1 MKNRNTIFTTI
12 VIACF
17 GLFPTAFAVVPPPDG
32 GYPGA
37 NTAEGQN
44 ALLNLTT
51 GGFNTAVGY
60 FSLSGVTTG
69 NFNTAIGAGALFVN
83 TADENTAT
91 GFAALLSN
99 TQGDFNTAN
108 GAFALYSNNTGERN
122 TAMGDSALYSNS
134 TGSRNTAHGNA
145 ALVTNTTGHDN
156 TAIGAFALQRNNG
169 YSNTAIGATA
179 LRANTSGIFNN
190 AVGDSALFRNTTGN
204 SNVAV
209 GNAALSSNT
218 TGNDNTAMG
227 HQALLSINTGSR
239 NTAVGEAALSF
250 NGYGSSNTAV
260 GEFALGQA
268 IGDNNTALGKSA
280 GTAVSLANNVI
291 CIGTIGQD
299 LSDSCFIGNI
309 WNRPGGSQPVYVNS
323 DGKLGAQVSSR
334 RFKDDIRPIN
344 QASEA
349 IHRLRPVSFRYKSE
363 VEPTR
368 PLSFGLIAEEVEK
381 VNPDLVTRAED
392 GKPLSVRYDQVN
404 VMLLN
409 EFLKDH
415 RTVQELKSAAAK
427 QEKTIAQQQKQIEA
441 LTAGLQKVSA
451 QIELRKVAPNLVRQ

>member
-1 MKNRNTIFTTI
+1 
-12 VIACF
+12 
-17 GLFPTAFAVVPPPDG
+17 
-32 GYPGA
+32 
-37 NTAEGQN
+37 
-44 ALLNLTT
+44 
-51 GGFNTAVGY
+51 
-60 FSLSGVTTG
+60 
-69 NFNTAIGAGALFVN
+69 
-83 TADENTAT
+83 
-91 GFAALLSN
+91 
-99 TQGDFNTAN
+99 
-108 GAFALYSNNTGERN
+108 
-122 TAMGDSALYSNS
+122 MGDSALFSNN

-204 SNVAV
+204 SNAAV
-209 GNAALSSNT
+209 GSGALSSNT
-218 TGNDNTAMG
+218 TGNNNTAMG
-227 HQALLSINTGSR
+227 TQALLTISTGSR
-239 NTAVGEAALSF
+239 NTAVGDAALSF
-250 NGYGSSNTAV
+250 NSEGSLNTAV
-260 GEFALGQA
+260 GEFALGNA
-268 IGDNNTALGKSA
+268 LGNNNTALGAIA
-280 GTAVSLANNVI
+280 GTAVSLASNVI

-299 LSDSCFIGNI
+299 VSDSCFIGNI
-309 WNRPGGSQPVYVNS
+309 WNRLGGSQAVYVNS

-381 VNPDLVTRAED
+381 VNADLVTRAED

-404 VMLLN
+404 AMLLN